1 MYLIWPSGVVEIIT
15 NIGPDDRLVLEPH
28 LFPIGVTFLE
38 LIYSNED
45 LTQTVRTI
53 KPLDADVLKEVC
65 PSLIHIYR
73 KRETHI
79 YLSNYLIPFSQILY
93 LQ

>member
-28 LFPIGVTFLE
+28 LFPIGKTFLE
-38 LIYSNED
+38 LIYSNENS
-45 LTQTVRTI
+45 TQTVRTL

-65 PSLIHIYR
+65 PSLIHIYTE
-73 KRETHI
+73 KK
-79 YLSNYLIPFSQILY
+79 LC
-93 LQ
+93 